1 MSKMSAYILEV
12 QEDVINLTEDAF
24 VEKYSVNGRVDST
37 IMKIYFETELESLC
51 EFRRKYLIGKI

>member
-24 VEKYSVNGRVDST
+24 VEKYSVNGRVDPT
-37 IMKIYFETELESLC
+37 IMKIYFETELES
-51 EFRRKYLIGKI
+51 RGLIGNI

>member
-24 VEKYSVNGRVDST
+24 VEKYSVNGRVNST
-37 IMKIYFETELESLC
+37 LKRNLNLYANSAGNT
-51 EFRRKYLIGKI
+51 